1 MTVHLTV
8 TAAAGS
14 PRVALDL
21 PDNCDQMTSA
31 QLRDKISQV
40 THIPLSHLKVIYRG
54 RLIPSQDTDCVVS
67 EFRLEHDSV
76 LHCLGKPQPPASSA
90 TIAEAAATA
99 SPTPS
104 AATFSDP
111 SSSAVPVPPTL
122 AAAAPAT
129 TVAAP
134 SSTATT
140 TATTTSSSSSLTA
153 ALDRMRRAV
162 ASPARYG
169 TALQTLVK
177 LLDNIVQHPLEEKYR
192 RIKSTNAAFAKRL
205 GQVPHG
211 TDVLQAV
218 GFALQPHETPPTYVL
233 HASPQAWPQVLDHQ
247 ATLQQ
252 ALTKHEQEQ
261 QAATVP
267 PPVPPMGSSSSAMAN
282 PFLSSSLVG
291 AGAGGGLDPAAAS
304 NLASQFLSNPE
315 ALQAMLQVCGC
326 YHCFFVELIRWH
338 SLMAMDF
345 LFCSR
350 ACIVLFVALLLRSLF
365 YD

>member
-8 TAAAGS
+8 TAAVGS

-54 RLIPSQDTDCVVS
+54 RLIPSHDTDCVVS

-76 LHCLGKPQPPASSA
+76 LHCLGKPQAPAPSA
-90 TIAEAAATA
+90 TTAEAAATA
-99 SPTPS
+99 SAPTTS
-104 AATFSDP
+104 NP
-111 SSSAVPVPPTL
+111 SSSAVPVQPTL
-122 AAAAPAT
+122 AAAPAT
-129 TVAAP
+129 TSAAP
-134 SSTATT
+134 TAT
-140 TATTTSSSSSLTA
+140 TTTSSSSSLTA

-192 RIKSTNAAFAKRL
+192 RVKSTNAAFAKRL

-233 HASPQAWPQVLDHQ
+233 QASPQAWPQVLEHQ

-252 ALTKHEQEQ
+252 ALAKHEQEQ

-291 AGAGGGLDPAAAS
+291 AGAGGLDPAAAS
-304 NLASQFLSNPE
+304 NLASQFLSNPD

-326 YHCFFVELIRWH
+326 YHCFFFGID
-338 SLMAMDF
+338 SLAFSHGHGF
-345 LFCSR
+345 LVWLTRVRCFVWCVTPTFF
-350 ACIVLFVALLLRSLF
+350 VL
-365 YD
+365 